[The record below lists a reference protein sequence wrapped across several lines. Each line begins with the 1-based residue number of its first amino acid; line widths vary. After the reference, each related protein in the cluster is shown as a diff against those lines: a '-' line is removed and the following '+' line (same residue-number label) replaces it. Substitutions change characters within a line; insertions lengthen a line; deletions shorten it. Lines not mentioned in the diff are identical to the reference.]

1 MSTKQVAFTLHTED
15 HDRLKRLS
23 ASMDRTYSQTVAL
36 ALRRLEESNQ
46 PDASGDASDGL
57 AYAQLHPDQRRA
69 WRSKMRQL
77 RASGLSFG
85 EISRQLYRDHG
96 LCGLDRLPLNPSSIR
111 SACAL

>member
-1 MSTKQVAFTLHTED
+1 MGTKQVAFTLHTED

>member
-1 MSTKQVAFTLHTED
+1 MSTKQVAFTLHAED

-23 ASMDRTYSQTVAL
+23 ASMDRTYAATVAL
-36 ALRRLEESNQ
+36 ALRRLEKSNE
-46 PDASGDASDGL
+46 PDASDSASNGL

-96 LCGLDRLPLNPSSIR
+96 LCGLDQLPLNPSSIR